1 MLFTLDTEFLEDGHT
16 IELISIGLCAANGN
30 EYYAINSDAPW
41 KRVLDVPWMVDNVV
55 KPHLP
60 HTLDGSGGIVPD
72 VFHPD
77 MKPRSV
83 IAEEVK
89 AFFWDNETTTPS
101 ETWAWWA
108 AYDHV
113 VLCQLWGR
121 MIEVPR
127 GVPKRTN
134 CLRQEYERQLKR
146 MGQSRGKSLPFKQE
160 PKTEHHAL
168 GDARF
173 DMQIAYYLGVAE
185 RLV

>member
-1 MLFTLDTEFLEDGHT
+1 MLFTLDTEFLDTGNT

-41 KRVLDVPWMVDNVV
+41 KRVLQVPWMVDNVI

-60 HTLDGSGGIVPD
+60 HSVDSYGGIIPD

-77 MKPRSV
+77 MKSKSQ

-89 AFFWDNETTTPS
+89 GFFWDNETNKPS

-121 MIEVPR
+121 MLEVPR
-127 GVPKRTN
+127 GVPMRTN
-134 CLRQEYERQLKR
+134 CLKQEHERQLKAA
-146 MGQSRGKSLPFKQE
+146 GLPRGKNLPFKQD
-160 PKTEHHAL
+160 PATEHHAL
-168 GDARF
+168 HDARF
-173 DMQIAYYLGVAE
+173 DMEIADHLGV
-185 RLV
+185 LTTW